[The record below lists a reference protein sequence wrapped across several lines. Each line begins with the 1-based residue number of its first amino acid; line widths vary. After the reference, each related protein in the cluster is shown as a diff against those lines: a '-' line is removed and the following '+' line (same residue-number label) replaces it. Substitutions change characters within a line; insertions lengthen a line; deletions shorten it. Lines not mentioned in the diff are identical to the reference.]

1 MKLQFCFFILFVFF
15 TNLSSVNAQS
25 KNTTGV
31 YYDYKVRCIG
41 KELDGSLTLEA
52 FGKGR
57 NYFDASEQAKKDA
70 VYAVIFL
77 GIREGN
83 GGCNSDPI
91 ILNSSVQAANE
102 DYFANFFRDKGPYT
116 EFTSLKDERISNK
129 IDRNSMKTRTFQQRM
144 LVVRVD
150 RLGIKNKLIKD
161 NIIKF

>member
-1 MKLQFCFFILFVFF
+1 MKKYFYLFYLLFSNISI
-15 TNLSSVNAQS
+15 TNAQS
-25 KNTTGV
+25 KNATGV

-41 KELDGSLTLEA
+41 KELDGSLTLES
-52 FGKGR
+52 FGRGR

-102 DYFANFFRDKGPYT
+102 DYFANFFRDKGIYSA
-116 EFTSLKDERISNK
+116 FVSMNDERISNK
-129 IDRNSMKTRTFQQRM
+129 VDRNSMKTRTFQQRM

>member
-1 MKLQFCFFILFVFF
+1 MNMKTYILLFLFATGYVHAF
-15 TNLSSVNAQS
+15 SQS

-70 VYAVIFL
+70 VYAVLFL
-77 GIREGN
+77 GIRDGN

-91 ILNSSVQAANE
+91 VLNSSIQTANE
-102 DYFANFFRDKGPYT
+102 DYFANFFRDKGGYSD
-116 EFTSLKDERISNK
+116 FVSMQDERISNK
-129 IDRNSMKTRTFQQRM
+129 VDRNSMKTRTFQQRM